1 VSKTYLHFTD
11 EDGNPV
17 IVPND
22 IVAIFTRADKT
33 EYRSFHGHVA
43 AVASADEVR
52 VIRTQSGGQF
62 EVVESTEEILA
73 RIQQATAA
81 EDAE

>member
-1 VSKTYLHFTD
+1 VSKVYLHFTD
-11 EDGNPV
+11 IDGNPV

-22 IVAIFTRADKT
+22 IVAIYTAADKT
-33 EYRSFHGHVA
+33 EYRSFHGHV
-43 AVASADEVR
+43 VKTPSIDEVR

-62 EVVESTEEILA
+62 EIVESTEEILK
-73 RIQQATAA
+73 RIQEATAA